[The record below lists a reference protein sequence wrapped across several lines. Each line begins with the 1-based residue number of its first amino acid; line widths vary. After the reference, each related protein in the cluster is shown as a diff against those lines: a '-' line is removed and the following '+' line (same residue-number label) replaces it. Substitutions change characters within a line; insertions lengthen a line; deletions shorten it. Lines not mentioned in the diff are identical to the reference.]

1 MGVRAGQ
8 LKATAGLLEF
18 TAAEPSPLA
27 GASGD
32 VDIDLCPF
40 VCGSVRQEPFAS
52 PEQPGVG
59 RIGVESVNSSGDVMD
74 DDIARTCQQ
83 RLDLVAIAAVVTRVV
98 VFAQS
103 RLGAPRAEQDELTRL
118 LGGEH
123 AEVGALRLGSARVGE
138 FA

>member
-1 MGVRAGQ
+1 MPAVGVRAGQ

-74 DDIARTCQQ
+74 DDIARTCQ
-83 RLDLVAIAAVVTRVV
+83 
-98 VFAQS
+98 
-103 RLGAPRAEQDELTRL
+103 
-118 LGGEH
+118 
-123 AEVGALRLGSARVGE
+123 
-138 FA
+138 